1 MTINM
6 YDYFTHINNNNYRRI
21 INIFCKK
28 NLLNFE
34 IFWKFSFGA
43 SVHGPC
49 IVPNKLV
56 YSGIFSLEHERVYT
70 RLLGRTEYCRYPQ
83 QRLEPS
89 SAVFSIWAKK
99 NCITYDSAQ
108 SNLNSKPK
116 RMNEMVQLTSRLW
129 SSSKK

>member
-6 YDYFTHINNNNYRRI
+6 YDYFTHIINNNNRRI

-34 IFWKFSFGA
+34 IFWKISFGA

-70 RLLGRTEYCRYPQ
+70 RLLGRTEY
-83 QRLEPS
+83 
-89 SAVFSIWAKK
+89 VFTFMSGHLCPGQI
-99 NCITYDSAQ
+99 CPGPFMS
-108 SNLNSKPK
+108 
-116 RMNEMVQLTSRLW
+116 
-129 SSSKK
+129 